1 MWQYESDGGG
11 WGNVWQPKT
20 HYVTDGIETRIDC
33 RSAAQA
39 RRMAKKLN
47 EGTLTKEQA
56 LCTSTT

>member
-1 MWQYESDGGG
+1 MWHYESDGGG

-33 RSAAQA
+33 KSAAQG
-39 RRMAKKLN
+39 RRIAKQLN

-56 LCTSTT
+56 QHETI